1 MLLLVLSS
9 IGEKAVRN
17 STKEF
22 AQLTHL
28 PIIPFTHLL
37 DLMKGVKMK
46 ISYFPGC
53 TLKTMAKNFE
63 DSALASASSLGIEMV
78 ELQRW
83 NCCGTV
89 YSLTS
94 DDLIHQLA
102 PIRDLIRVEEQKD
115 NRVVTLCSMCYN
127 TLKRANKLVQEDK
140 EKLDK
145 LNDLMYREDVKYDG
159 KVKVLHLLEILKN
172 EIGFEQIARK
182 VKIPL
187 KGLKVAPYYG
197 CLLLR
202 PPEVGIDDPENPTIL
217 ENLLESTG
225 AEVIDYPY
233 KTECCGSYNTVANVD
248 LVVERAYNILRS
260 AINQGAEAIV
270 LSCPLCG
277 FNLDNRQKEIKEKFS
292 DFKNIPIFYFT
303 QLLALSL
310 GLDEKVCRFELNFV
324 DPRPLLESKHLIGG
338 V

>member
-1 MLLLVLSS
+1 
-9 IGEKAVRN
+9 
-17 STKEF
+17 
-22 AQLTHL
+22 
-28 PIIPFTHLL
+28 
-37 DLMKGVKMK
+37 MK

-63 DSALASASSLGIEMV
+63 DSALASLSSLDIEMK
-78 ELQRW
+78 EFKRW

-94 DDLIHQLA
+94 DDLIHQVA
-102 PIRDLIRVEEQKD
+102 PIRNLIRVKEQKD
-115 NRVVTLCSMCYN
+115 TRVVTLCSMCYN
-127 TLKRANKLVQEDK
+127 TLKRANKLVKEDS

-145 LNDLMYREDVKYDG
+145 LNNLMDREDVKYNG
-159 KVKVLHLLEILKN
+159 EVEVLHLLEILKN
-172 EIGFEQIARK
+172 EVGFSQIAK
-182 VKIPL
+182 KIKIPL

-202 PPEVGIDDPENPTIL
+202 PPEVGIDDPERPTIL
-217 ENLLESTG
+217 KDFLGSVG
-225 AEVIDYPY
+225 AEAIDYPY
-233 KTECCGSYNTVANVD
+233 ETECCASYHTVVNVD
-248 LVVERAYNILRS
+248 LVVERAYDILNS
-260 AINQGAEAIV
+260 AINRGAEVIV

-292 DFKNIPIFYFT
+292 DFKGIPIFYFT

-324 DPRPLLESKHLIGG
+324 DPRPLLRSKHLIGE

>member
-1 MLLLVLSS
+1 
-9 IGEKAVRN
+9 
-17 STKEF
+17 
-22 AQLTHL
+22 
-28 PIIPFTHLL
+28 
-37 DLMKGVKMK
+37 MK

-63 DSALASASSLGIEMV
+63 DSALASLSSLDIEMK
-78 ELQRW
+78 EFKRW

-94 DDLIHQLA
+94 DDLIHQVA
-102 PIRDLIRVEEQKD
+102 PIRNLIRVKEEKD
-115 NRVVTLCSMCYN
+115 TRVVTLCSMCYN
-127 TLKRANKLVQEDK
+127 TLKRANKLVKEDS

-145 LNDLMYREDVKYDG
+145 LNNLMDREDVKYNG
-159 KVKVLHLLEILKN
+159 EVEVLHLLEILKN
-172 EIGFEQIARK
+172 EVGFSQIAK
-182 VKIPL
+182 KIKIPL

-202 PPEVGIDDPENPTIL
+202 PPEVGIDDPERPTIL
-217 ENLLESTG
+217 KDFLGSVG
-225 AEVIDYPY
+225 AKAIDYPY
-233 KTECCGSYNTVANVD
+233 ETECCASYHTVVNVD
-248 LVVERAYNILRS
+248 LVVERAYDILNS
-260 AINQGAEAIV
+260 AINRGAEAIV

-292 DFKNIPIFYFT
+292 DFKGIPIFYFT

-324 DPRPLLESKHLIGG
+324 DPRPLLKSKHLIGE

>member
-1 MLLLVLSS
+1 
-9 IGEKAVRN
+9 
-17 STKEF
+17 
-22 AQLTHL
+22 
-28 PIIPFTHLL
+28 
-37 DLMKGVKMK
+37 MK

-63 DSALASASSLGIEMV
+63 DSALASLSSLGIEMV
-78 ELQRW
+78 ELSRW

-94 DDLIHQLA
+94 DDLIHQVA
-102 PIRDLIRVEEQKD
+102 PIRNLVRVKEEKD
-115 NRVVTLCSMCYN
+115 SRVVTLCSMCYN
-127 TLKRANKLVQEDK
+127 TLKRANKLVQEDS

-145 LNDLMYREDVKYDG
+145 LNNLMYREDVKYG
-159 KVKVLHLLEILKN
+159 GEVKVLHLLEILKD
-172 EIGFEQIARK
+172 EVGFSQIAKK
-182 VKIPL
+182 VKVPL

-202 PPEVGIDDPENPTIL
+202 PPEVGLDDAEHPTIL
-217 ENLLESTG
+217 KDFLESVG

-233 KTECCGSYNTVANVD
+233 ETECCGSYHTVVNVD
-248 LVVERAYNILRS
+248 LVVERAYEILSS

-292 DFKNIPIFYFT
+292 DFKNIPVFYFT

-310 GLDEKVCRFELNFV
+310 GLEEKTCRFELNFI
-324 DPRPLLESKHLIGG
+324 DPRPLLKSKPR
-338 V
+338 